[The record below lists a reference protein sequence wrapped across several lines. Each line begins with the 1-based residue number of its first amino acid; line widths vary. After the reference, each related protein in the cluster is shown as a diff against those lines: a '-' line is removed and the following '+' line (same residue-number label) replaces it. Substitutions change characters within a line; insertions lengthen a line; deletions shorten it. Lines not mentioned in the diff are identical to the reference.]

1 MDTLAVH
8 TFDECLH
15 VDMDNT
21 PGSPYPPG
29 NVSPIAAGTF
39 ESMIFLSYKYGEIC
53 DRSLEGT
60 LHPKKIMEVEN
71 VPRRQTIHIPRLH
84 YRSKS
89 IPEYLMAFVGFH
101 ILNIPAPSKGSLK
114 KP

>member
-60 LHPKKIMEVEN
+60 LHPKKSWKWKTFPGDKPFIFQGFIIGARVS
-71 VPRRQTIHIPRLH
+71 L
-84 YRSKS
+84 S
-89 IPEYLMAFVGFH
+89 ILW
-101 ILNIPAPSKGSLK
+101 LL
-114 KP
+114 